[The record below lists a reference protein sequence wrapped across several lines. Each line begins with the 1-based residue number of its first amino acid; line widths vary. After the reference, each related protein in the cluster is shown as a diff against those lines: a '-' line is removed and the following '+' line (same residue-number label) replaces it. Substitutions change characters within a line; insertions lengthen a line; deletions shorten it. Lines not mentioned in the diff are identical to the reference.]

1 MGYYN
6 KRNINLALVITLI
19 SVLVLSI
26 VFAAFSITLT
36 VKSNATITPD
46 SGEFK
51 VVFSSSSTSLATTGV
66 SITKTGNASAET
78 PTINND
84 GNPSISGLKATFTSP
99 GEKIEYTFYARNV
112 GSYDAY
118 LSSIVFDNIKGKT
131 SFKECIAGTG
141 TTSSL
146 VASACNG
153 IKVTTTVLS
162 TSYTDT
168 TLNITNH
175 VLKKNNSELVK
186 VTIEYTS
193 GSSVADG
200 PFTIKFGK
208 IYLTYGS
215 TNLSGTPTLPTG
227 TVLSSTT
234 NEIKVDDS
242 ISYIDGYRIYG
253 SSSGVGDLN
262 SSTGKYEIPLTLSG
276 KNKID
281 FFNTSKLVTTD
292 YPFSSTQ
299 SKARVYTDKLTP
311 GKQYVISATLKNSSS
326 VPEYIYFYKID
337 STAFTFLSYIT
348 VDKLQPSSTFTV
360 EDGYDYF
367 VKKGQTLV
375 LTSSDIAKFSTFQI
389 EEGTTP
395 TAYEA
400 YVEPISYK
408 VSLNSPLMNG
418 DYIDYELGK
427 VIRSSGTEELVDLP
441 KLSKIQNTTILTVNT
456 TNAPSKIEIIY

>member
-19 SVLVLSI
+19 SVLGLSI
-26 VFAAFSITLT
+26 VFAAFSSTLT

-99 GEKIEYTFYARNV
+99 GEKVEYTFYARNV

-131 SFKECIAGTG
+131 SFKECVAGTG

-153 IKVTTTVLS
+153 IKVT
-162 TSYTDT
+162 
-168 TLNITNH
+168 
-175 VLKKNNSELVK
+175 
-186 VTIEYTS
+186 IEYTS
-193 GSSVADG
+193 GSSLADG